1 MSEFTKYDGEKRRY
15 DLVPY
20 DSLEQIIEVLEY
32 GAEKYSDDN
41 WKKCDEPVRYFA
53 AAMRHLTAWIRGER
67 LDQESGLPHLA
78 HAGCCVLFLIGLT
91 NND

>member
-20 DSLEQIIEVLEY
+20 DALEQIIEVLEY
-32 GAEKYSDDN
+32 GANKYSDHN
-41 WKKCDEPVRYFA
+41 WKKCEDPVRYFT

-91 NND
+91 ND